1 MVFRKFLKQWF
12 GYTRGER
19 AGSFILLIILLVVLA
34 IRALNSG
41 SIFSGR
47 AEEEAGLN
55 PADSATSALT
65 AAARPAGVFSKTDS
79 TASLYTFDPNTA
91 SEDKLL
97 GLGLSERQVRTII
110 NYRSTGARFDEPED
124 FRKIYGIDREMQ
136 DRLIPCIIIGE
147 TSRQAR
153 PDGSVRIN
161 NKTVEAGEDQ
171 RGGTVE
177 KPDVYDAG
185 ADEDH
190 SGGTVEK
197 PDINSAGSDEDHS
210 SWTVV
215 RLDINHAD
223 SSDFEKLAGIGPVL
237 AARIVK
243 YRKLLGY
250 FSGPSQLSEVYGLNT
265 EVIAMHYPGFTCDSS
280 LIRKININRA
290 SYADLLRHPY
300 INRAQLEGILSYRRL
315 SGPLTGI
322 RELVRN
328 RILDREEAERLKPYL
343 DFE

>member
-1 MVFRKFLKQWF
+1 
-12 GYTRGER
+12 RGER

-41 SIFSGR
+41 STSSGR
-47 AEEEAGLN
+47 GEGYAGLS
-55 PADSATSALT
+55 PSDSAAVIPGDAGGQAGGFVGSDSAVSGLSGAVSLGSGLNT
-65 AAARPAGVFSKTDS
+65 TGSTPAAAGTETPGKSKP
-79 TASLYTFDPNTA
+79 LYTFDPNTA

-136 DRLIPCIIIGE
+136 DRLIPYIIIAGPSKPE
-147 TSRQAR
+147 GPGR
-153 PDGSVRIN
+153 SVTGN
-161 NKTVEAGEDQ
+161 EQFAEAGE
-171 RGGTVE
+171 E
-177 KPDVYDAG
+177 
-185 ADEDH
+185 H
-190 SGGTVEK
+190 SGGTVE
-197 PDINSAGSDEDHS
+197 
-210 SWTVV
+210 

-243 YRKLLGY
+243 YRNLLGY
-250 FSGPSQLSEVYGLNT
+250 FSCPSQLSEVYGLNT
-265 EVIAMHYPGFTCDSS
+265 EVIAMHYPAFTCDSS
-280 LIRKININRA
+280 LIRKIDINKA